1 MVAVGAGVGGGGGV
15 AEDLTRPPEVGE
27 PPVLELPEVKRFQLE
42 SGLEVIL
49 VERSGLP
56 LVHLELVA
64 LGGSWLQNGTA
75 GLADF
80 TLDLMDEGT
89 TRRTTLEI
97 AEAVEDIGAELET
110 GAARDHSWVSMNV
123 LTDHLSAGV
132 ELLADVV
139 LRPSFPPAE
148 LERIRGERLARVL
161 QDADDPRTVAD
172 NTFARVVFG
181 EGHPYGDPLLGTPAT
196 LQAITREDVVG
207 YHAAAFRGGNARLV
221 VVGQVTADELQPLL
235 EEALAEWPREGAA
248 WTPPADGS
256 PTPSRAA
263 GEIPIVLVDRPGAPQ
278 SEIRVGRVGVERGRE
293 DEAVLTVLNTILGGS
308 FTSRLMQNLREDKGF
323 TYGAGSSFVMRR
335 LPGPFVARSAVH
347 TPVTAQA
354 VTEFLAEIR
363 TLREE
368 RVPDDELA
376 RARSYVALRLPQ
388 RFETLEDV
396 TDRLVEVLLHDL
408 PTDYWESW
416 VPGIMA
422 VTADEVQA
430 AARSRLSDQGM
441 VVVVT
446 GDRAT
451 LEEPLRALGL
461 GPVTVVPPAGDGE

>member
-1 MVAVGAGVGGGGGV
+1 MVAVGAGGGRGGNV
-15 AEDLTRPPEVGE
+15 AEDLTQPPEVGA

-42 SGLEVIL
+42 SGLEVVL
-49 VERSGLP
+49 VERGGLP

-64 LGGSWLQNGTA
+64 MGGAWLQNGMA

-89 TRRTTLEI
+89 THRGTLEI

-110 GAARDHSWVSMNV
+110 GAARDHTWASMNV
-123 LTDHLSAGV
+123 LTDHLAAGV

-148 LERIRGERLARVL
+148 LERVRAERLARVL

-172 NTFARVVFG
+172 NRFALEVFG
-181 EGHPYGDPLLGTPAT
+181 EGHPYGDPMLGTPAS
-196 LQAITREDVVG
+196 LQAIRREDVVA
-207 YHAAAFRGGNARLV
+207 YHAAAFRGANARLV
-221 VVGQVTADELQPLL
+221 VVGQVTEEDLRPLL
-235 EEALAEWPREGAA
+235 EEALGDWPREGAA
-248 WTPPADGS
+248 WAPPPPAG
-256 PTPSRAA
+256 PAPARTA

-335 LPGPFVARSAVH
+335 LPGPFVARAAVH
-347 TPVTAQA
+347 TPVTAEA

-363 TLREE
+363 RLRDE
-368 RVPDDELA
+368 RVPAEELA

-408 PTDYWESW
+408 PTDYWETY

-422 VTADEVQA
+422 VTADDVQA
-430 AARSRLSDQGM
+430 AARTWLSDDGM

-451 LEEPLRALGL
+451 LEEPLRALSL
-461 GPVTVVPPAGDGE
+461 GPVIVAPPAGDGE